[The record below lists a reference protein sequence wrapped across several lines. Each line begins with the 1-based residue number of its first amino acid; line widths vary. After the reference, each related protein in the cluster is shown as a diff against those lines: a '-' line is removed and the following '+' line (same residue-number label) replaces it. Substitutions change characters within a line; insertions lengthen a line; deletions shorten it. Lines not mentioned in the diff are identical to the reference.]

1 MMKKCIYTLLFSTVL
16 CADMSWRME
25 NTNFTISQASY
36 DPYEEVRY
44 LYNYN
49 RLRGYADWN
58 EGNFFIKAIGD
69 VVNYLGEE
77 FTESRSFSYIE
88 QLHSDTYWKTR
99 SRFNHYS
106 NGAVNSKL
114 YRLYGGYEDDKNRM
128 VLGLQNITMGVGHIW
143 TPSNLFNP
151 RNTYALEPDETFGV
165 TALSYTRY
173 LSDKSQIYG
182 VVSHREDKSYKY
194 AAGIKASLGTV
205 DIALNT
211 IKSDDTK
218 MAAYAIEGDLGE
230 TGIELRSEGAYIK
243 STINTLNGSSEEKA
257 FFQGIIGA
265 DYAFQKGLNLTVEA
279 LYSSE
284 TFSYDEV
291 LANISSEII
300 GDLLL
305 SHFYLGTSMSYDF
318 TIYLSGT
325 LLYIESFNDEN
336 SRFLSPNL
344 TYTLNDNNTF
354 TIGAQI
360 YGGPKESEFGMW
372 GNTYYLKYLFSY

>member
-1 MMKKCIYTLLFSTVL
+1 MFLAIFMLLI
-16 CADMSWRME
+16 C
-25 NTNFTISQASY
+25 
-36 DPYEEVRY
+36 
-44 LYNYN
+44 
-49 RLRGYADWN
+49 
-58 EGNFFIKAIGD
+58 
-69 VVNYLGEE
+69 
-77 FTESRSFSYIE
+77 
-88 QLHSDTYWKTR
+88 
-99 SRFNHYS
+99 
-106 NGAVNSKL
+106 
-114 YRLYGGYEDDKNRM
+114 
-128 VLGLQNITMGVGHIW
+128 
-143 TPSNLFNP
+143 
-151 RNTYALEPDETFGV
+151 
-165 TALSYTRY
+165 
-173 LSDKSQIYG
+173 
-182 VVSHREDKSYKY
+182 
-194 AAGIKASLGTV
+194 TV